1 MYLVHVMPIARG
13 VFTDSLSYFSK
24 DELPAGTIVSV
35 PIRSRSVVAFVL
47 GSERA
52 SDAKAAIKASPF
64 PLKRLERVRGAQ
76 VTTPAYMRA
85 IHRTAHYHAALPGLI
100 LEVLIP
106 KQILLAPPSLAGTIA
121 TIEQTEEKK
130 DERTAPSPERHPAD
144 TWMLQASDADRA
156 GTFRSVIRESFNK
169 GKSVYVM
176 VPTTEDAVRM
186 QTLLARGIEDR
197 TFLFTGVLAPKKL
210 GSLWRNALASSH
222 PILAIGTPQ
231 FLALPRAN
239 WGTIIIE
246 RESARSYKTLA
257 RPFVDARIHAEYVAR
272 ELGARLVLADTLVR
286 PETFFYYEQGLCGA
300 LTPPSSTIVL
310 PPQAL
315 SVDMHA
321 YKAGNGTFRV
331 VSTELENAL
340 HTELER
346 GGKAFIFVARKGLA
360 PTTVCND
367 CGSIVRCASCS
378 APVVLH
384 RRGGDE
390 TRTFV
395 CHACG
400 QTRPPEDA
408 CSVCGSWRFTL
419 LGVSTTRVAQELR
432 ERFPNTEILALDSE
446 STGTPAAIKR
456 IATQFAATKKSI
468 LVGTEMALPHLPES
482 VGITAIA
489 SLDALLS
496 ILDFRMTERIIR
508 IAVHLRERAEHA
520 FIFQT
525 RMPDHP
531 TLAYVLAHNMRPFY
545 REELTARE
553 QFGYPPFGTFIKISV
568 HGKGAAPV
576 EARND
581 LAQTLESYSPQ
592 SYETSVGDT
601 VRAHLLIKLPTG
613 AWPEKKLEE
622 KLRSL
627 PPIFIVKVDPDDLL

>member
-13 VFTDSLSYFSK
+13 VFADSLSYFSK

-47 GSERA
+47 GSEKA

-85 IHRTAHYHAALPGLI
+85 VHRTARYHATPPGLI
-100 LEVLIP
+100 LEALIP
-106 KQILLAPPSLAGTIA
+106 KQILLAPPPLTGDIA
-121 TIEQTEEKK
+121 VPEKTKEKK
-130 DERTAPSPERHPAD
+130 ESSTLTSEPYRAD
-144 TWMLQASDADRA
+144 TWMLQASDTDRA
-156 GTFRSVIRESFNK
+156 GTFRSVVRESFNK

-176 VPTTEDAVRM
+176 VPTVEDALRM
-186 QTLLARGIEDR
+186 QLLLARGIEDR
-197 TFLFTGVLAPKKL
+197 TFLFTGVLTPKKL
-210 GSLWRNALASSH
+210 TALWRNALTATN

-231 FLALPRAN
+231 FLSLPRAD
-239 WGTIIIE
+239 WGTIIVE

-286 PETFFYYEQGLCGA
+286 PETFFYYEQGRYGA

-310 PPQAL
+310 PQQAL

-331 VSTELENAL
+331 ISIELEDAL
-340 HTELER
+340 RAELDR
-346 GGKAFIFVARKGLA
+346 GGKAFIFVARKGLS

-367 CGSIVRCASCS
+367 CGSIVRCTSCS

-390 TRTFV
+390 TRTFI

-419 LGVSTTRVAQELR
+419 LGISTSRVAQELH
-432 ERFPNTEILALDSE
+432 ERFPNAEILTLDSE

-456 IATQFAATKKSI
+456 IATQFATTKKSI

-482 VGITAIA
+482 VGVTAIA

-496 ILDFRMTERIIR
+496 VPDFRMTERIIR
-508 IAVHLRERAEHA
+508 IAVHLRERAERA

-545 REELTARE
+545 REELAARE

-568 HGKGAAPV
+568 HGKGGAPV
-576 EARND
+576 EARD
-581 LAQTLESYSPQ
+581 GLAQALESYSPQ

-601 VRAHLLIKLPTG
+601 VRAHLLLKLPAG
-613 AWPEKKLEE
+613 AWPEKKLEGT
-622 KLRSL
+622 LRSL
-627 PPIFIVKVDPDDLL
+627 SPAFIVKVDPDDLL